1 MVVCMT
7 LCIVMSL
14 GFIGISFR
22 VLFIICYDGGCKVA
36 FVGRN
41 ENWEGVKCAR
51 FLFVFQFVVN
61 AVKQRNSEDQS
72 CGDRS
77 LWRDYFADK
86 LAFYPFFCSL
96 IYYSHF
102 FLSVSS
108 NSCTVMWIFPIKHVC
123 ALSVLF
129 LRYCLCSA
137 KYVGARSGLAV
148 LIRSN
153 RLHISQ
159 SFSLSYKK
167 LRVFQQNFTKKNG
180 KYNLCE

>member
-1 MVVCMT
+1 MRIGRALNARAFCSFSSLSSMQWNNEIVKINRVATVVCDVT
-7 LCIVMSL
+7 ILRIKL
-14 GFIGISFR
+14 LFYSFFAL
-22 VLFIICYDGGCKVA
+22 LFIIH
-36 FVGRN
+36 
-41 ENWEGVKCAR
+41 
-51 FLFVFQFVVN
+51 
-61 AVKQRNSEDQS
+61 
-72 CGDRS
+72 
-77 LWRDYFADK
+77 
-86 LAFYPFFCSL
+86 
-96 IYYSHF
+96 IF

-123 ALSVLF
+123 ALSVLL

-167 LRVFQQNFTKKNG
+167 LRVFQQNFTKKKG